1 MEEMFAFQ
9 LSKNGD
15 SLKDLENMV
24 EKLITLQD
32 GETVKYYQSDANAVN
47 MTKRQFELS
56 SYLLY
61 PVNILFA
68 QLDCML
74 QIAER
79 ILKIERLCSIRA
91 SNKKSD

>member
-1 MEEMFAFQ
+1 MEEMFAFE

-15 SLKDLENMV
+15 SLKELENMV
-24 EKLITLQD
+24 DQSFTLED
-32 GETVKYYQSDANAVN
+32 GESVKYYQSGVNAVN
-47 MTKRQFELS
+47 MTKRQFEPS
-56 SYLLY
+56 SYRLY

-74 QIAER
+74 QIAQR

-91 SNKKSD
+91 SNKN